1 MDITKPS
8 IIRLARKSGVKSMS
22 NDCCPVIRDYLLE
35 LVTKIVKT
43 SLIVNSEQNT
53 KTLMTD
59 DVYKAIR
66 INGDNIAE
74 SSEIK

>member
-1 MDITKPS
+1 MDITKHS
-8 IIRLARKSGVKSMS
+8 IVRLARKSGVKSMS
-22 NDCCPVIRDYLLE
+22 NDCYPVIGEYLLE
-35 LVTKIVKT
+35 LVIKIVKT
-43 SLIVNSEQNT
+43 SLIVNSEQKT

-74 SSEIK
+74 SSELK